1 MHARAH
7 SAGHLR
13 HWYGV
18 GRCGCSQDLGP
29 PHAPHSSYLHRGT
42 TCGFVPYPQRPAAQ
56 LFWAK
61 AGRLVTSA
69 ASPVAL
75 IPSGLSPVILAH
87 SYTARSL
94 RLAPGA
100 YALGAGL
107 C

>member
-1 MHARAH
+1 MVW
-7 SAGHLR
+7 G
-13 HWYGV
+13 GV
-18 GRCGCSQDLGP
+18 GVHRTSGRHTRHTAATCIVAQRVV
-29 PHAPHSSYLHRGT
+29 LH
-42 TCGFVPYPQRPAAQ
+42 PQRPAAQ